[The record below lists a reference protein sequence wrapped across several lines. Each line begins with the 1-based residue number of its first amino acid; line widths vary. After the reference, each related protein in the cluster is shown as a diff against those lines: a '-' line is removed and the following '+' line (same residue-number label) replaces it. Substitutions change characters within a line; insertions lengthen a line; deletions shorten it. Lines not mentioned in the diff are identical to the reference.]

1 MSTSMH
7 TQYNYNRRNS
17 SATPYTIPI
26 KHQHQSSG
34 SGQTQGQSI
43 PNSGHQVHTGG
54 PVSSSVPSLSREF
67 VVRRISEGETG
78 RLKEELKCEACGKGY
93 KHISSLAKHLW
104 EHTPEWNVTK
114 KLLISKHQ
122 QVQLLEAASILVGM
136 NESQTPSRRNSVFPD
151 DNQADDPK
159 YPSPFSPS
167 NSADTN
173 VTSNT
178 STPPMHPDSN
188 KPGHGSTVRF
198 NFPQPQFKN
207 SFDLNSNEYYDGPG
221 NNNFNR
227 SHSISHYP
235 PISEQQTIKS
245 PSLAGGYLDTHNET
259 SSTPSSRI
267 NGRSN
272 SIIPPV
278 GKDDLRSPT
287 LAAKN
292 KNASTLTPSPAL
304 HLNNNDDL
312 DDLDKQSNESYEEES
327 VIGKME

>member
-1 MSTSMH
+1 
-7 TQYNYNRRNS
+7 
-17 SATPYTIPI
+17 
-26 KHQHQSSG
+26 
-34 SGQTQGQSI
+34 
-43 PNSGHQVHTGG
+43 
-54 PVSSSVPSLSREF
+54 
-67 VVRRISEGETG
+67 
-78 RLKEELKCEACGKGY
+78 
-93 KHISSLAKHLW
+93 
-104 EHTPEWNVTK
+104 
-114 KLLISKHQ
+114 
-122 QVQLLEAASILVGM
+122 
-136 NESQTPSRRNSVFPD
+136 
-151 DNQADDPK
+151 
-159 YPSPFSPS
+159 
-167 NSADTN
+167 
-173 VTSNT
+173 
-178 STPPMHPDSN
+178 MHPDSN

-278 GKDDLRSPT
+278 GKDDLWSPP
-287 LAAKN
+287 LGDKN